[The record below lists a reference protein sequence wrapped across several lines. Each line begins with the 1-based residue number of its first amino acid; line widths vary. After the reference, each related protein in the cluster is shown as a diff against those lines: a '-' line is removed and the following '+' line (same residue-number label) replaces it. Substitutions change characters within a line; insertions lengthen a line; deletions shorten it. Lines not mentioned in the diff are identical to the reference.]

1 MEFIKSLLFIVY
13 AILLHVYSKDSASK
27 LQRHVYNFFILV
39 AIVWLITFSI
49 FPYWK
54 MVTTFS
60 FLLVN
65 IYAVKTIFEKIKT
78 RKFVAPP
85 VWIPSMTIAG
95 ICAAHIIM
103 PGLES
108 TLIMVAFGVF
118 QFSILIVLEKVQQQN
133 KIHENG
139 KPTSDLNDREKIVER
154 IKKENI
160 ILEQKNSHSPNL
172 YTFVHEINVADN
184 SVLRNYI
191 IEPLH
196 PEISINR
203 QAHSLAHELGHYY
216 NSIERKRSFH
226 SFILD
231 CRRAKRLKPVCGLFV
246 LYDEWSAW
254 NRARQICLEEGV
266 DISFFHFSRKTAFST
281 YVKAYWESI
290 IKPFKTLIGTYIFS
304 VAIVLFSVLLTDAD
318 IHLPF
323 KLDALT
329 SFLAE
334 SSDRTGTVN
343 FIFCDIML
351 IRFMRWMH
359 GVFFDKPVTDYQY
372 APEGGYITTGNAKR
386 IKDC

>member
-39 AIVWLITFSI
+39 AIVWLITFSF

-54 MVTTFS
+54 MVITFS
-60 FLLVN
+60 FLVVN
-65 IYAVKTIFEKIKT
+65 IYAVKTILTKIKT
-78 RKFVAPP
+78 GKFVAPP
-85 VWIPSMTIAG
+85 AWIPLMTVAG
-95 ICAAHIIM
+95 ICTAGIII
-103 PGLES
+103 PSWES
-108 TLIMVAFGVF
+108 TLVTVAFGVF
-118 QFSILIVLEKVQQQN
+118 LFSILIVLEKVQQQN
-133 KIHENG
+133 EIYENR
-139 KPTSDLNDREKIVER
+139 KSTSELNDREKIVER

-196 PEISINR
+196 PETSINR

-231 CRRAKRLKPVCGLFV
+231 CRKAKRLKPICGLFV

-254 NRARQICLEEGV
+254 NRAKQICLEEGV

-290 IKPFKTLIGTYIFS
+290 IRPFKTLIGTYIFS

-329 SFLAE
+329 NSIAITT
-334 SSDRTGTVN
+334 DRTGAVN
-343 FIFCDIML
+343 FIFFIIMQ
-351 IRFMRWMH
+351 IRFLRW
-359 GVFFDKPVTDYQY
+359 VFGLFFKKSVTDYQY
-372 APEGGYITTGNAKR
+372 APEDGFVTTGNAKK
-386 IKDC
+386 IKD